1 MALPEKNIETTI
13 VASRF
18 DDNGRSQVQNALVF
32 GQNMDTLNNNPV
44 TFILGQIIEAINSLE
59 NIEND
64 VCKDCEVK
72 FYRRHYDPQTGH
84 FLDLYESIGYL
95 IVRGDDEEHFLNYEF
110 CKENSKILYS
120 HHKRRIRAIF
130 AVLFLTGT
138 GCSVKVKVYRQLFQ
152 MFIISCLLPPIEAKK

>member
-18 DDNGRSQVQNALVF
+18 DDNGRSQVQNALLF
-32 GQNMDTLNNNPV
+32 GQNMATLDNNSV
-44 TFILGQIIEAINSLE
+44 TFIFGQIIEAINSLE
-59 NIEND
+59 NTEND
-64 VCKDCEVK
+64 ICKDCEV
-72 FYRRHYDPQTGH
+72 YRPCYDLQNGQ

-95 IVRGDDEEHFLNYEF
+95 IARGDDEEHFLNYGF
-110 CKENSKILYS
+110 CKQNSKILYS
-120 HHKRRIRAIF
+120 YHKRRIRAIL